1 MADRIRRITSLL
13 IAVFM
18 LFAALQFPV
27 SAVDGGGETP
37 VYTVDQVTEL
47 LELIDSLQEMQDKR
61 KTEFAATKRAVT
73 NANFAANVFDE
84 EALEEHEALAAA

>member
-1 MADRIRRITSLL
+1 MADRIRRTTSLL

-47 LELIDSLQEMQDKR
+47 LEQIDSLQEM
-61 KTEFAATKRAVT
+61 
-73 NANFAANVFDE
+73 
-84 EALEEHEALAAA
+84 